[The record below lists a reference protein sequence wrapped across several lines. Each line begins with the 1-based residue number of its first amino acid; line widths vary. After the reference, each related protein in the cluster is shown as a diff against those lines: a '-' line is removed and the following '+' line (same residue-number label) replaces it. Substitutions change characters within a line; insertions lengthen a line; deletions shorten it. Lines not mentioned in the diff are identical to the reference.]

1 MGTQESILVP
11 AALDRLVGRA
21 VEAIDRLD
29 LGGRRL
35 AVMGENTADI
45 LVAHLGALTAGVS
58 SVPVA
63 RYLGAAEVAYI
74 LADSGA
80 GALLASGRTAEVAA
94 KAAAQAGVPHLPLED
109 WLADPPASAPAPARA
124 TADPPAVPPPCPPP
138 GPPARP

>member
-80 GALLASGRTAEVAA
+80 AAFVAHERFAAVAA
-94 KAAAQAGVPHLPLED
+94 EAAETAGIKEN
-109 WLADPPASAPAPARA
+109 ARF
-124 TADPPAVPPPCPPP
+124 AVCGSREPNAV
-138 GPPARP
+138 GVGNF